1 MSTSSRNLMFL
12 PYSGNQSQVPFPV
25 SLITRAQTLG
35 LSYAANLNFA
45 PYILVISMVYPSLEM
60 IWFISHRH
68 VIKITLLENLFWG
81 HYGIYWDRPYNK

>member
-1 MSTSSRNLMFL
+1 MFL

-60 IWFISHRH
+60 I
-68 VIKITLLENLFWG
+68 
-81 HYGIYWDRPYNK
+81 